1 MPKKKKTKRLS
12 VVVNDLAVLL
22 QKLVRLKAS
31 DGNGFASCVSCGVR
45 KHWKDLQGGHWIER
59 GKSATK
65 VMEENINPQCAG
77 CNGFGM
83 KYRTLVKD
91 RYSQYMRHFYGDDFC
106 EQMLIDS
113 NLPCKHDRIETE
125 ERIKEVRKQIKE
137 LEEGI

>member
-1 MPKKKKTKRLS
+1 
-12 VVVNDLAVLL
+12 
-22 QKLVRLKAS
+22 
-31 DGNGFASCVSCGVR
+31 
-45 KHWKDLQGGHWIER
+45 
-59 GKSATK
+59 
-65 VMEENINPQCAG
+65 MEENINPQCAG

-137 LEEGI
+137 LESILG